1 MAAECNGQNF
11 GPLNFVDAHEHVR
24 TMFTVG
30 AVEHYNA
37 QSAKSAFFVC
47 STVLGLTRDSITGS
61 SLR

>member
-1 MAAECNGQNF
+1 MAADCNGQKF
-11 GPLNFVDAHEHVR
+11 DTLDFVDAREHVR

-47 STVLGLTRDSITGS
+47 STVMGLTRDSITGS